1 MQEQSFAGLVGEAD
15 VGKSALLHAA
25 VARLSD
31 EFTIVMLDLDG
42 AWSPNRLAW
51 RWARELTRAVIGT
64 VALSHLDALSPEMW
78 PASTRSALLRLP
90 AQLGREV
97 ATLAEA
103 PMPPRGVGKPD
114 VLDGPVQATRRLA
127 EEKPLLL
134 VLDHLEAPR
143 AAGLGSPDVA
153 ELLWRVRSGGQ
164 YTPNLHL
171 LVCAR
176 GPGTGPR
183 RRTRRGLPSRR
194 PLADA
199 RPALTGS
206 IQRRHGAET

>member
-1 MQEQSFAGLVGEAD
+1 
-15 VGKSALLHAA
+15 
-25 VARLSD
+25 
-31 EFTIVMLDLDG
+31 MLDLDG

-78 PASTRSALLRLP
+78 PASTRSALLQLP

-103 PMPPRGVGKPD
+103 PVPPRGVGKPD

-127 EEKPLLL
+127 EHKPVLL

-143 AAGLGSPDVA
+143 RGRARLPRRRRAPMAGALRRPVHA
-153 ELLWRVRSGGQ
+153 KPARPR
-164 YTPNLHL
+164 LH
-171 LVCAR
+171 
-176 GPGTGPR
+176 PTSGTGPR
-183 RRTRRGLPSRR
+183 RRTDAAYRLDGRWLTLDPPS
-194 PLADA
+194 PEAFSDATVAKIALA
-199 RPALTGS
+199 G
-206 IQRRHGAET
+206 